1 MAVYMITYDLNK
13 EGQKYNKV
21 IEAINECSI
30 EQYSVWKSS
39 YLIKSD
45 MTAKQISDK
54 ISQFLDGNDKMIVIE
69 AKSNYDGW
77 LPHGS
82 WEYLQEKIFR

>member
-13 EGQKYNKV
+13 EGQNYKKV

-54 ISQFLDGNDKMIVIE
+54 ISQFLDENDKMIAIE
-69 AKSNYDGW
+69 VKDNYEGW
-77 LPHGS
+77 LPRGS
-82 WEYLQEKIFR
+82 WEYLQEKIFS

>member
-13 EGQKYNKV
+13 QGQNYSKV
-21 IEAINECSI
+21 IQTINECSI

-54 ISQFLDGNDKMIVIE
+54 ISQFLDENDKMIVVE
-69 AKSNYDGW
+69 VNGNYDGW

-82 WEYLQEKIFR
+82 WEYLTEKIFS